1 MILDTDFVIDLMKKE
16 ENAVAK
22 QQKLDEDHEVLMVTA
37 PTIFEL
43 WTGVALLEK
52 QDSEKSKLLSTIG
65 NLDTLPFNQKT
76 AEKAGEIHGSLI
88 KAGQEIDAVDCMIA
102 SISLLE
108 NEPLLTRN
116 AKHFTRIRGLKVE
129 VY

>member
-52 QDSEKSKLLSTIG
+52 QDSEKSKLLSAIG